1 MLAES
6 STAAADRGA
15 SISDDRGRL
24 TPGEGWVAFPG
35 IERTIPDAFASQ
47 VRQRPH
53 RPAVQTRVGVLSY
66 AELAARAYR
75 FAHAVIG
82 LRGDG
87 EEPIA
92 LLLEPG
98 PDQIAA
104 ILGVLAA
111 GKAYLPL
118 DPAHPPER
126 SRRALADCG
135 PSLLLAS
142 STQAPRA
149 RAWMGRGGKVLDLG
163 GLDPDLPCSD
173 PQLEL
178 GPDRLAYI
186 FYTSGSTGRP
196 KGVADCHRNVLH
208 NVMRYTDSLRIGCSD
223 RLTLLQSCAYSGSV
237 SSLFAALLN
246 GASSHPVDL
255 RREGIQGLARR
266 IAAERIT
273 MFHGVPSI
281 FRELATT
288 TADLTSLR
296 VIRLEGDLAGPGDA
310 TLFRRRFAP
319 GCTLVNGLGATETGL
334 SCQYFLAPGSPL
346 PGATLPVGYPTVGV
360 EVEVVDDAGRPTA
373 IGQIGE
379 IVVQSRYLA
388 LGYWRNAEL
397 TAARFRPG
405 PGGTRRYLSGDLGR
419 RRADGAIELLGRKDL
434 QVRLHGEWVDTSAI
448 EAALLALGPVRE
460 AAVVTRE
467 LRAGRPELVAYL
479 VPATDPPPNAAALRA
494 ALAERHRGLP
504 LPTRWH
510 FLGSMPRDQNGKLDR
525 ARLPDADMPRPPP
538 QIAASMPP
546 GSEAAT
552 IQACWREVLGQP
564 EIGVDDTFA
573 SLGGDSFAALELALL
588 LEERLGIAV
597 PPDAI
602 DAETTVARLSAR
614 LSAPAQA
621 GSLVPLATGGHGR
634 PLFLFHGVHGH
645 VVEYQAL
652 ARHLAPDHPVYA
664 LRFPRIADGR
674 PVPWRIPELADHY
687 AAQIAATQ
695 PRGRLVLAGN
705 CMGGLLALETAR
717 RLRAAGADPAPPVLI
732 DTAFPSGLARR
743 ALLHAAALARG
754 RPDESPSH
762 EALSGSRAG
771 LAGRM
776 APWTVAKLRRRCVA
790 LGWTICGTAGWRMP
804 AWLCDGPDLLRLA
817 ELQYRPRAA
826 EDRAVLVCAGAVTNQ
841 AGWER
846 VARGGLEVMLLPR
859 QPGAAR
865 PVRLVAEPY
874 VGLLATTLRAHLR
887 S

>member
-1 MLAES
+1 M
-6 STAAADRGA
+6 
-15 SISDDRGRL
+15 
-24 TPGEGWVAFPG
+24 
-35 IERTIPDAFASQ
+35 
-47 VRQRPH
+47 
-53 RPAVQTRVGVLSY
+53 
-66 AELAARAYR
+66 
-75 FAHAVIG
+75 
-82 LRGDG
+82 
-87 EEPIA
+87 
-92 LLLEPG
+92 
-98 PDQIAA
+98 
-104 ILGVLAA
+104 LAA

-266 IAAERIT
+266 IEAERIT

-310 TLFRRRFAP
+310 TLFRRRFGP

-334 SCQYFLAPGSPL
+334 SCQYFLAAGSPL
-346 PGATLPVGYPTVGV
+346 PGATLPVGYPTTGV
-360 EVEVVDDAGRPTA
+360 EVEVVDDAGQPAA

-479 VPATDPPPNAAALRA
+479 VPATDPPPDAAALRA
-494 ALAERHRGLP
+494 ALADRHRGLP

-564 EIGVDDTFA
+564 EIGVDDPFA
-573 SLGGDSFAALELALL
+573 SLGGNSFAALELALL

-602 DAETTVARLSAR
+602 DAETTVARL
-614 LSAPAQA
+614 A
-621 GSLVPLATGGHGR
+621 GACPHRPRRAVSSRWPRAAMAGPCSCSTASMATWSSTRRWPGIS
-634 PLFLFHGVHGH
+634 
-645 VVEYQAL
+645 
-652 ARHLAPDHPVYA
+652 
-664 LRFPRIADGR
+664 PRITRSTPCASRASPTGDRCHGGS
-674 PVPWRIPELADHY
+674 PSLADHY

-695 PRGRLVLAGN
+695 PQGRLVLAGN

-771 LAGRM
+771 LAGRL
-776 APWTVAKLRRRCVA
+776 APWAAAKLRRRCVA

-804 AWLCDGPDLLRLA
+804 DWLCDGPDLLRLA

-846 VARGGLEVMLLPR
+846 VARAGLEVRLLPR

-865 PVRLVAEPY
+865 PARLVAEPY
-874 VGLLATTLRAHLR
+874 VGLLATALRGVSATDRSGACRTLGVA
-887 S
+887 